1 MHHHGGPSLL
11 ATRAGGLGE
20 GGVKKVSGRRGGEP
34 KWTVGVGLVDNLPV
48 VRQLR
53 HLVDGTCMR
62 PEADAQIAPV
72 GLKAKFSI
80 RPGKA
85 VQVMRGCKFGLTID
99 PTVAFEH
106 FKPSPAGILQSPI
119 DEL

>member
-1 MHHHGGPSLL
+1 MG
-11 ATRAGGLGE
+11 
-20 GGVKKVSGRRGGEP
+20 
-34 KWTVGVGLVDNLPV
+34 
-48 VRQLR
+48 
-53 HLVDGTCMR
+53 

-85 VQVMRGCKFGLTID
+85 VQVMRGCKFGLAID

-106 FKPSPAGILQSPI
+106 FKPSPAGILQSRI
-119 DEL
+119 AELARSHGKARMLCAHSRGEPADHVVIGSRLAGWLDQFWPELNVLVTSTLVDVVMLEKS